1 MCPKEGYKCEI
12 NLFTFYFNLIIF
24 MFFFISIM
32 ASGVF
37 IGYRL
42 RHKHKIHKVTVLIQ
56 MVVCLLL
63 FILGLSIG
71 TNKFIIENLS
81 YFCRQAA
88 VISALSLLGSSM
100 AALLVSHFFF
110 KKGVCNEK

>member
-1 MCPKEGYKCEI
+1 
-12 NLFTFYFNLIIF
+12 
-24 MFFFISIM
+24 M

-42 RHKHKIHKVTVLIQ
+42 RHKNKIHKVTTLIQ
-56 MVVCLLL
+56 IVVCLLL

-71 TNKFIIENLS
+71 TNKLIIGNLS

-88 VISALSLLGSSM
+88 VIAALSLLGSSM
-100 AALLVSHFFF
+100 AALLVSHLFF
-110 KKGVCNEK
+110 KKGITNEK